1 MYQLSVLQ
9 NQWLILALFGG
20 VVLMLGLVS
29 AYMMMWRPR
38 IEAPESLSGIRALVR
53 WIPWFL
59 FALLI
64 GIIIFQFTYAIILHF
79 YPPNM

>member
-20 VVLMLGLVS
+20 VVLMIGLVS

-38 IEAPESLSGIRALVR
+38 IDAPEPVSGGRALVR

-64 GIIIFQFTYAIILHF
+64 SIVIFQFAYAIVLHF
-79 YPPNM
+79 YPPNI

>member
-1 MYQLSVLQ
+1 MYQLNVLQ

-20 VVLMLGLVS
+20 VFLAIGLVS

-38 IEAPESLSGIRALVR
+38 IESPQPLSGGRTLIR

-64 GIIIFQFTYAIILHF
+64 SIVIFQFIYAIVLHF

>member
-20 VVLMLGLVS
+20 IVLMIGLVS
-29 AYMMMWRPR
+29 TYLMMWRPR
-38 IEAPESLSGIRALVR
+38 IDAPQSLSGGGALIK

-59 FALLI
+59 YALLI
-64 GIIIFQFTYAIILHF
+64 SILIFQFTYAVILHF
-79 YPPNM
+79 YPPNI